1 MFKNIFGFD
10 KELFLNTAVEI
21 KDGQY
26 NEVRRG
32 KYIAWGKELDYIGKN
47 LTGLYLVQGCYS
59 TEIFV
64 LNKSGDT
71 YEIPVRHFIGEK
83 PRMSIKILQ

>member
-26 NEVRRG
+26 NEGGYV
-32 KYIAWGKELDYIGKN
+32 AWGTELDYIGEN

-71 YEIPVRHFIGEK
+71 YEIPVRHFIGEN
-83 PRMSIKILQ
+83 PRMTIKILQ